1 MMLLINIR
9 NNKQEVFMVNNKCK
23 ECRIKEQCNGIPER
37 IKSIGLT
44 VNYYGTEHTKYY
56 PYACLAY
63 EGNKDEIRV

>member
-1 MMLLINIR
+1 
-9 NNKQEVFMVNNKCK
+9 MVNNKCK